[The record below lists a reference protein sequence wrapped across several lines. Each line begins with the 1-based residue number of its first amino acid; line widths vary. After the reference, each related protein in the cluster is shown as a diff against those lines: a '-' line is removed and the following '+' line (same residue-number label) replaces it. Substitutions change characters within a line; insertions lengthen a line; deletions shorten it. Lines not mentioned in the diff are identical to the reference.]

1 MSRLI
6 FKGDIV
12 KNFGEFF
19 PAPFVEKV
27 TIETDSLT
35 AELALH
41 IIINEDRE
49 VTDVLTELGDLSF
62 YLMAVTDED
71 KISNIISREANVF
84 GVLNELITY
93 EGYTEGIYETSEMSK
108 AEVEA
113 AATAAIATIGEYEQT
128 TISEFDTAAEDLYDD
143 NGNKILRLTKEV
155 LFTDLASAGWDFFE
169 NISLFAFSSIINF
182 SDSTSIEIDDK
193 LEILPLLDNSISD
206 IVFEPVF
213 EGGYLAGQKE
223 IKWFDPNGGI
233 FDGIPLQSLHAGY
246 FKPDKITHKEITD
259 DFEGLLEEYEGL
271 AETNT
276 SIENAVNSIS
286 YILSVY
292 GYEPDLIPR
301 LNEFRKAFPSKSS
314 ATPLGKLYS
323 RFKSK
328 LFVSNKLVL
337 QGEKLQKRV
346 TSNPVVVDATEPSP
360 GEWEVTAV
368 DDDLSDSDFLY
379 EKWYVSNQSI
389 IKEGDTYANYVN
401 GGGFFFFDLEK
412 YIYNASN
419 LSTIFNISKLES
431 LFGVGVS
438 NKGISVN
445 EATLKRNSIDSD
457 GLSVANASITMTAT
471 INVNP
476 RTTGIA
482 IEKEEGE
489 AYTEISTEDGTE
501 YSYLCLRNFGLANEE
516 VDTYRLMC
524 FEFQDLYP
532 ESMVSTF
539 QEPLDHFYRATVTL
553 EDTSHEIV
561 ESIIEHYY
569 SYLSDIEDY
578 MEIVSEECNY
588 NNIDGRFNDFFI
600 DNVIAAF
607 EGDLENAPWIRG
619 PIIYN
624 FHRDLLFDTF
634 GGDHNE
640 IIEASK
646 VMSDRI
652 SPYAGTFDRVEVF
665 FKKFK
670 DLYDTYYAIDSS
682 TEIGEAI
689 IQFKLSSANEKT
701 YSVKFSDVPVVYDST
716 LADELAA
723 EAAAY
728 AEEQRSG
735 RQETTMHTTV
745 REFIQSISDWTDQY
759 ESLSSE
765 VDDLLDEIGDK
776 ITSLDYSEATE
787 IPLKLLEMYL
797 IANVMAVEADGALAA
812 VATGGTGLEEDLDI
826 DTYSE
831 YADDLVIAYAKLAK
845 VEEGGWL
852 EDALAE
858 AGATEEEIT
867 AAYTKVIGASLI
879 TGAAATAAFWGATIA
894 VSAAWAAA
902 GFGVSSLT
910 AVASGLVTAAG
921 ATATTVVGI
930 VVSVILLVVAGIIT
944 LFALGK
950 KDEAAETIVD
960 LTEKIIK
967 MTDASVAKS
976 SGIASDA
983 YTTYLDR

>member
-71 KISNIISREANVF
+71 KISNIISRKTNVF
-84 GVLNELITY
+84 EVLNELITY
-93 EGYTEGIYETSEMSK
+93 EGYTEGIYETSKMSK

-128 TISEFDTAAEDLYDD
+128 TISEFEIAAEDLYDD

-223 IKWFDPNGGI
+223 IKWFVPDGGI

-337 QGEKLQKRV
+337 QGEKLQKKV

-445 EATLKRNSIDSD
+445 EATLARVLVDSD
-457 GLSVANASITMTAT
+457 GISAASNSITMTAK

-489 AYTEISTEDGTE
+489 AYTKISTEDGTE
-501 YSYLCLRNFGLANEE
+501 YSNLCLRNFGLANEE
-516 VDTYRLMC
+516 IDTYRLMC

-532 ESMVSTF
+532 ESIVGTLGVS
-539 QEPLDHFYRATVTL
+539 PDHFYKATVTL

-569 SYLSDIEDY
+569 SYLSDIKDY

-600 DNVIAAF
+600 DNVTAAF

-670 DLYDTYYAIDSS
+670 DLYDTYYMIDSS
-682 TEIGEAI
+682 TDIGEAI

-701 YSVKFSDVPVVYDST
+701 YSVTFSDVPVIYDST

-723 EAAAY
+723 DAAAEAAAE
-728 AEEQRSG
+728 AAL
-735 RQETTMHTTV
+735 ETAQDMHTTV
-745 REFIQSISDWTDQY
+745 REFIQSISDWNDEY

-765 VDDLLDEIGDK
+765 VDDLLDEIWKNDK

-787 IPLKLLEMYL
+787 IPLKVLKMYL
-797 IANVMAVEADGALAA
+797 IANVMAVEADYALAA
-812 VATGGTGLEEDLDI
+812 VATGGTGLEEDLDT

-858 AGATEEEIT
+858 AGVTDDEIT
-867 AAYTKVIGASLI
+867 SAYTKVIGASLI
-879 TGAAATAAFWGATIA
+879 TSAAATAAFWGATIA
-894 VSAAWAAA
+894 VGAAWSAIGAV
-902 GFGVSSLT
+902 GLT
-910 AVASGLVTAAG
+910 SIASGLVAAAG
-921 ATATTVVGI
+921 VTATTVVGI